1 MPRRT
6 RIVATLGP
14 ATDDPAV
21 LRRVLEAG
29 ADVVRRNLAHGSL
42 EEHRRTLDDVR
53 RVAEEVGR
61 TVATLVDLPGPKA
74 RTDPFPG
81 PGAVVAAAS
90 GRPGAPP
97 DLLHLVE
104 VD

>member
-1 MPRRT
+1 
-6 RIVATLGP
+6 
-14 ATDDPAV
+14 
-21 LRRVLEAG
+21 
-29 ADVVRRNLAHGSL
+29 
-42 EEHRRTLDDVR
+42 
-53 RVAEEVGR
+53 
-61 TVATLVDLPGPKA
+61 VATLVDLPGPKV
-74 RTDPFPG
+74 RTGPF